1 MVKGDQSDNVREE
14 QGSGKVHYTKA
25 EMVQMV
31 EMVVRRVIVVLLAT
45 AHQRRKRGRSQML
58 QPRYMFSRPQ

>member
-14 QGSGKVHYTKA
+14 GSGKVHYTKA

-31 EMVVRRVIVVLLAT
+31 EAQVKRLLIKITQLVTVIMNV
-45 AHQRRKRGRSQML
+45 
-58 QPRYMFSRPQ
+58 

>member
-1 MVKGDQSDNVREE
+1 MVKGEQSDNVREE

-31 EMVVRRVIVVLLAT
+31 EKQVRRLLI
-45 AHQRRKRGRSQML
+45 KSLNCSQL
-58 QPRYMFSRPQ
+58 S

>member
-1 MVKGDQSDNVREE
+1 MPDLGRWIINYHEEDAVNMVKGDQSDNVREE

-31 EMVVRRVIVVLLAT
+31 EKQV
-45 AHQRRKRGRSQML
+45 KRL
-58 QPRYMFSRPQ
+58 

>member
-14 QGSGKVHYTKA
+14 GSGKVHYTKA

-31 EMVVRRVIVVLLAT
+31 EAKVIRL
-45 AHQRRKRGRSQML
+45 
-58 QPRYMFSRPQ
+58 

>member
-14 QGSGKVHYTKA
+14 GSGKVHYTKA

-31 EMVVRRVIVVLLAT
+31 EAQV
-45 AHQRRKRGRSQML
+45 KRI
-58 QPRYMFSRPQ
+58 